1 MEITTLQQVKDAVL
15 SKYKQCKSVKDT
27 DLYSFLDEFDLK
39 EDDYQE
45 IITFL
50 ESNNIKVISNQVE
63 FVDQEYS
70 GNDSAIKMYF
80 KDINKYPL
88 LSKEEEIELAKKMQ
102 EGDQASFDKFINSNL
117 KLVISVAN
125 SFKKITM
132 NNPNISYEDIVSFGN
147 DGLIRA
153 AKKFDYTKG
162 YRFSTMAYP
171 WIKQAIQRGIY
182 VQGYQIKVPN
192 NINEL
197 RTKIINATNFLTNKN
212 SKAPTYEEIA
222 QYIGNGVTS
231 EKVEQVLSNW
241 NNVISLDETISNG
254 DLKKTT
260 LENFIPDSN
269 QVVEDDSFEEVN
281 LALESLNEREKDI
294 VCKRFGLNNN
304 SPLTLEQIGAQYN
317 ISKERVRQIINR
329 ALEKMK
335 LTIEDK

>member
-70 GNDSAIKMYF
+70 GNSSAIKMYF